1 MLLSFFVLYPGEG
14 KGKRLK
20 IPAVSAGGKTGG
32 RIAAVCRLF
41 RLLSLSLIPL
51 GVFFCFLFE
60 FPVPSAAAVNSPAGG
75 GVWRQKERRRRR
87 GGGVG
92 GGGRRSHFLFLR
104 LFPPGGGEERRR
116 PLLLMFCRRV
126 ISRSTSC
133 IFSRC
138 RRGRDRSARFS
149 VRSGQR
155 VSAGPFC
162 RHRRTIL
169 RCRGGIPRF
178 RDVPD

>member
-20 IPAVSAGGKTGG
+20 IPAVSAGGENRGG

-92 GGGRRSHFLFLR
+92 VDGRRSHFLFLR
-104 LFPPGGGEERRR
+104 LFPPGGGVKE
-116 PLLLMFCRRV
+116 
-126 ISRSTSC
+126 
-133 IFSRC
+133 
-138 RRGRDRSARFS
+138 RSADLPEGYFPQHFLYFFPLPQGQGSFRPIFGS
-149 VRSGQR
+149 VRTKG
-155 VSAGPFC
+155 FC
-162 RHRRTIL
+162 GTIL
-169 RCRGGIPRF
+169 PS
-178 RDVPD
+178 